1 MSRELA
7 FYEDQLT
14 QVDLAAR
21 PSQFSRLSDEVKNDE
36 AFIFLCLQRGYPI
49 YKFLSDKKR
58 GDKSI
63 LLAALSAD
71 SKQIGYSSDGEHEG
85 STSSDLPARILFASR
100 PSPLKYAS
108 KALQNDEEVVLAAV
122 TNNHSAF
129 RYANDCFKCNKA
141 IVLIVVAN
149 CGYALSQVHHSLQD
163 DKVVVLAAVNN
174 NVRAFKFASYR
185 VKKDR
190 SLVLFAAKNG
200 CSIEYIPEDF
210 LSDKDVVLAAMKSGA
225 SSGWGFERADD
236 TLKNDRSFVLNVVSY
251 CGEAFRCLPMMLR
264 SDKEVALLAVT
275 RYIFAFRYVGEVLK
289 DDFDVV
295 IAAVSRHG
303 QAIKHASDRLKRDK
317 RVIYAALG
325 NDGTVINTLDIGVIK
340 QLSSRQLFTTI
351 WNAYT
356 GRDYCFQLSM
366 RVYSSFSE
374 GAWLMLSQLLLGL
387 GLSRVTRAI
396 NQDVCV
402 AVFDFLSVSDCL
414 ALVLVFYKHFMRD
427 HRIRYSYSCHV
438 LDDTDSMPDDFVIQE
453 SHFQFKAL
461 VQPALKQQPELNKW
475 GLVHYMQSVVRLRLT
490 IERIESL
497 SIEPSRLGMCSVVS
511 FYRVAKN
518 AALAQ
523 LSAMQQDSIDTNQLT
538 SLELMEC
545 SNQLLE
551 RMHEILQ
558 RFSRALNS
566 RLSRRH
572 THLSRFQA
580 LRLGGNITVSDE
592 MVQHELD
599 ARAHSGLSL

>member
-1 MSRELA
+1 MSREIA

-21 PSQFSRLSDEVKNDE
+21 PSQFAQLSDEVKNDE
-36 AFIFLCLQRGYPI
+36 AFILLCLQRGYPI

-58 GDKSI
+58 EDKSI

-71 SKQIGYSSDGEHEG
+71 SHQLGYSSDGEHEG
-85 STSSDLPARILFASR
+85 GTSSDLCARILFASR
-100 PSPLKYAS
+100 PSPFKYAS
-108 KALQNDEEVVLAAV
+108 KALQNDEEVVVAAV
-122 TNNHSAF
+122 TNNYSAF
-129 RYANDCFKCNKA
+129 RYADDSFKCNKA

-149 CGYALSQVHHSLQD
+149 CGYALSQVHHSLRD
-163 DKVVVLAAVNN
+163 DTEVVSAAVNN
-174 NVRAFKFASYR
+174 DVRAFRFASDR
-185 VKKDR
+185 VKKNR
-190 SLVLFAAKNG
+190 SLVLLAAKNG
-200 CSIEYIPEDF
+200 CSIEDIPKDF
-210 LSDKDVVLAAMKSGA
+210 LSDKDVILATMGEEGSYCLTF
-225 SSGWGFERADD
+225 SYADD
-236 TLKNDRSFVLNVVSY
+236 SLKNDRSFVLNVVSQLR
-251 CGEAFRCLPMMLR
+251 GIFHDVPEIWR
-264 SDKEVALLAVT
+264 SDKEVALLAVK
-275 RYIFAFRYVGEVLK
+275 RCIFAFKYVGEALK
-289 DDFDVV
+289 DDFEVV

-303 QAIKHASDRLKRDK
+303 QAIEHASDRLKRDK

-325 NDGTVINTLDIGVIK
+325 NDGTVVNILGIGVIK

-374 GAWLMLSQLLLGL
+374 GALLMLSQLLLGL

-414 ALVLVFYKHFMRD
+414 PLVLVFYKHFMRD
-427 HRIRYSYSCHV
+427 HRVRYSHSCHA
-438 LDDTDSMPDDFVIQE
+438 LDDADSMPDEVVIQE
-453 SHFQFKAL
+453 SHFQFKTL

-497 SIEPSRLGMCSVVS
+497 SIESSRLGMCSVVS
-511 FYRVAKN
+511 FYRVAKS

-523 LSAMQQDSIDTNQLT
+523 LSAMQQDSIDTSQLT
-538 SLELMEC
+538 SVELVEC
-545 SNQLLE
+545 SNQLWGN
-551 RMHEILQ
+551 MHEILQ

-566 RLSRRH
+566 RWSRRH

-580 LRLGGNITVSDE
+580 LRLGGNIAVSDE
-592 MVQHELD
+592 MVQQELD
-599 ARAHSGLSL
+599 ARVHSGLSL